1 MSALEDAL
9 LRSAVGAAVSLAAA
23 PISISLLRQNA
34 KSGLSRRCVVGTL
47 VAVLAA
53 GALVAMWSTAVVV
66 GAVVVLFGVPAAA
79 IDVNEHRI
87 PDRLSLPLCGVG
99 VAAALSTMVIGNFES
114 GVGALIGG
122 GAWGGLMLLSYL
134 ATGQPGPG
142 DVKLAPSVGLLLGWF
157 GWSWALAGIVAVYLL
172 TAIVGIAAVRCGL
185 CSLRQGQV
193 PMAPSMVV
201 VALVGG
207 TLAQL

>member
-1 MSALEDAL
+1 MAPIAVGL
-9 LRSAVGAAVSLAAA
+9 LRL
-23 PISISLLRQNA
+23 NA
-34 KSGLSRRCVVGTL
+34 KRVLSRWCVVVTL

-53 GALVAMWSTAVVV
+53 GVVVALWSTAVVV
-66 GAVVVLFGVPAAA
+66 GAAFVLLGVPTAV

-87 PDRLSLPLCGVG
+87 PDRLSLPLCGLAG
-99 VAAALSTMVIGNFES
+99 AAALSTVVAGNFES
-114 GVGALIGG
+114 GVRALIGG
-122 GAWGGLMLLSYL
+122 GAWAGLMLLSYL

-157 GWSWALAGIVAVYLL
+157 GWSWALAGVLAVYLL
-172 TAIVGIAAVRCGL
+172 TAVAGIAAVWFGRCSFHG
-185 CSLRQGQV
+185 GQV